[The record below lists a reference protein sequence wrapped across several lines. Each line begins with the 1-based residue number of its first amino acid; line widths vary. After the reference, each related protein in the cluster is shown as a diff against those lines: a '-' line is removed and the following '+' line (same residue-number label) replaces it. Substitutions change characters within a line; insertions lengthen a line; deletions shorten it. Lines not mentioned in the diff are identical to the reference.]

1 MIALRAALV
10 LIATA
15 AYLALP
21 IVAWGGVA
29 AFFAHPPF
37 VALAVV
43 LLLIALLA
51 VRAGGGISAGE
62 REDRANRWVLWAFT
76 VLGLAIGFF
85 PAYADRLNVWT
96 FDGDAVR
103 WLGVV
108 MFAVGCVVRIVP
120 VFVLGNRF
128 SGLVA
133 IQPGH
138 ALVTTGV
145 YGTIRHPSYLGV
157 LLFLAGWSL
166 VFRSGIGLVLTLV
179 MLVPLVARINAE
191 ERLLRSQ
198 FGAEYDAYRARTAR
212 LIPGI
217 Y

>member
-1 MIALRAALV
+1 MIALRGAL
-10 LIATA
+10 IFAATA

-29 AFFAHPPF
+29 A
-37 VALAVV
+37 
-43 LLLIALLA
+43 
-51 VRAGGGISAGE
+51 
-62 REDRANRWVLWAFT
+62 
-76 VLGLAIGFF
+76 LGLAIGFV
-85 PAYADRLNVWT
+85 PAYADRLDVWT

-108 MFAVGCVVRIVP
+108 IFTVGCILRIVP

-128 SGLVA
+128 SRLVA

-138 ALVTTGV
+138 TLVTTGV
-145 YGTIRHPSYLGV
+145 CGTIRHPSYLGV

-166 VFRSGIGLVLTLV
+166 VFRSGIGLALTAVL
-179 MLVPLVARINAE
+179 LVPLVARIDAE

-198 FGAEYDAYRARTAR
+198 FATEYAAYRARTAR